1 MVDINM
7 TLVAQVVNFLVLVW
21 LLAKFAYKPL
31 TRMLDERSRRIADDL
46 RKAEEDRLGAERLKS
61 EYQEQLNQARV
72 KAQEIVEKA
81 QRQVEIDTERQLSEL
96 RAQIERM
103 KQTAEE
109 EIAREHEK
117 ALAQLRS
124 EVVTMSVAA
133 AGRLIAQNMDNE
145 LNTKLVVEFI
155 DKLDEEKVGGLP
167 C

>member
-124 EVVTMSVAA
+124 EVVTWSVAA

>member
-1 MVDINM
+1 M
-7 TLVAQVVNFLVLVW
+7 TLVAQVVIFLVLVW

-109 EIAREHEK
+109 EIAREHEGCRRCRGRAARK
-117 ALAQLRS
+117 RGRPRARS
-124 EVVTMSVAA
+124 RRSGRCA
-133 AGRLIAQNMDNE
+133 AGE
-145 LNTKLVVEFI
+145 
-155 DKLDEEKVGGLP
+155 LP
-167 C
+167 CRAARRRR